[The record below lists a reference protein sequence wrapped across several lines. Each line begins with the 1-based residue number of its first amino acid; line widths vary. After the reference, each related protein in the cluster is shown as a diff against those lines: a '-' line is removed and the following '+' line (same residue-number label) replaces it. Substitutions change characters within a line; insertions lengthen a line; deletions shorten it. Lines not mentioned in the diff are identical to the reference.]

1 MTVEIEAPASGTLAH
16 LSASAGDEIPVGE
29 IIAWIFASGEAIP
42 AQMNTRAAKSTPVP
56 LSKTYETIPVTASP
70 VAARIAAQHNIDL
83 SRIETGGNRI
93 TKADVEAYLNL
104 NLNLQNSQTDTTNGG
119 RIPASPKARRLAH
132 ENGIDLATISGT
144 GPNGAVLTADVLA
157 AESKP
162 VEIPAPA
169 QAAPMSRAWR
179 VMAERLAESW
189 RTVPHFYLQREVD
202 ATRLIEWRTAIMK
215 RAAVKITYTD
225 LLVKLIAESLRQH
238 PRVNAMWMNEGIVY
252 NEQINIG
259 LAVAIEDGLIVPVIH
274 DADRLTL
281 EELALRRDDIVTRA
295 QNAKLLPG
303 DIQGG
308 TFTISNLGMYKID
321 SFNAIVNPPQAAIL
335 AVGRIAEKIVPLDGQ
350 PVIRPMM
357 MLNLS
362 CDHRVVDGAR
372 GAQFLGTLAEFI
384 EEPLGLIK

>member
-1 MTVEIEAPASGTLAH
+1 
-16 LSASAGDEIPVGE
+16 
-29 IIAWIFASGEAIP
+29 
-42 AQMNTRAAKSTPVP
+42 
-56 LSKTYETIPVTASP
+56 
-70 VAARIAAQHNIDL
+70 
-83 SRIETGGNRI
+83 
-93 TKADVEAYLNL
+93 
-104 NLNLQNSQTDTTNGG
+104 
-119 RIPASPKARRLAH
+119 
-132 ENGIDLATISGT
+132 GIDLATISGT

-162 VEIPAPA
+162 AVIPAPA